1 MLTSNTLQELLH
13 RADLAVS
20 IRVLA
25 IRNTN
30 ADQRQVVWRAH
41 GDAPDPITPAKEMMS
56 REVRNEGAVLLLD
69 SANTV
74 QNSGIEIRQPE
85 PEYVLLFM
93 DRLVKLQQLGEDAA
107 TSGGVNQPAGTKFG
121 SLLGGVFHGP
131 PVATA

>member
-13 RADLAVS
+13 RADLAVR

-69 SANTV
+69 SANKI

-85 PEYVLLFM
+85 PEYVLLFI
-93 DRLVKLQQLGEDAA
+93 DRLVKFQHLRGDAVNA
-107 TSGGVNQPAGTKFG
+107 ARVNQPP
-121 SLLGGVFHGP
+121 GP
-131 PVATA
+131 H